1 MRKIIS
7 FAANYIATANSYT
20 KDQKER
26 IEYAMKIMCFETLKC
41 FGIIIIFSILG
52 YPVQAV
58 TAALTMAMIKTFIGG
73 YHEDKQITCFL
84 ATIIIIG
91 SVIYL
96 SVNVK
101 AGFIAKAIL
110 FFVCIFCIWNQAPIV
125 NPSMPITRDELLRRN
140 RNVGTAIA
148 IIYALTALI
157 LHNYII
163 EISNTILWIT
173 IYQVLLM
180 FDKKILKN

>member
-1 MRKIIS
+1 MRRIIS

-84 ATIIIIG
+84 ATTIIIG

-101 AGFIAKAIL
+101 VGFIATAIL
-110 FFVCIFCIWNQAPIV
+110 FLACIFCIWNQAPIV
-125 NPSMPITRDELLRRN
+125 NPKMPITREELLRKN
-140 RNVGTAIA
+140 RNIGTAVA
-148 IIYALTALI
+148 IIYA
-157 LHNYII
+157 II
-163 EISNTILWIT
+163 SLVFYKHIAIANTIVWLT
-173 IYQVLLM
+173 IFQVLLM
-180 FDKKILKN
+180 FNKKY